1 MRFEKEI
8 NIYSDEAI
16 IKRFKANETSVNVV
30 QGKISALISE
40 SELVELQNSKA
51 TMYSK
56 LASAVM
62 EVSGLKVNFSD
73 LTTKYNTVTD
83 QYEALDSRVTEYAL
97 NVNGLSLSVLG
108 VQQDVVDLKTWQ
120 NSTDLKISDSAIVAT
135 VTASEAWNGKADK
148 DKLITQINLTSDSA
162 TIKSSKIKLEGLVT
176 ANNNFQILL
185 DGSIVAKNGTF
196 TGNITGSKITG
207 STLSVT
213 SADGCTLSIDATGLT
228 LDAKK
233 TSDIF
238 GHQGGVLSIGTT
250 QSIIEDMFSPITFY
264 PADGGVFTIPLA
276 KNVSKLEFIWGALG
290 QEHYLEFV
298 TLWGKFRVKAIS
310 MK

>member
-16 IKRFKANETSVNVV
+16 IKRFKANETSVSVV

-40 SELVELQNSKA
+40 SEIVELQNSKG

-62 EVSGLKVNFSD
+62 DVSGLQANFSD
-73 LTTKYNTVTD
+73 LTTKYNTVTE
-83 QYEALDSRVTEYAL
+83 QYTALDSKVAEYKAG
-97 NVNGLSLSVLG
+97 VNGLSANVSSV
-108 VQQDVVDLKTWQ
+108 QTDVTNLKTWQ
-120 NSTDLKISDSAIVAT
+120 KSTDLKISDSAIVAT
-135 VTASEAWNGKADK
+135 VTSSEAWSGKADK

-176 ANNNFQILL
+176 ANNNFQVLL

-196 TGNITGSKITG
+196 TGNISGSTITG
-207 STLSVT
+207 STLSIT
-213 SADGCTLSIDATGLT
+213 SADGCTLSIDATGLL

-233 TSDIF
+233 TSNIF
-238 GHQGGVLSIGTT
+238 GYQGGTLRIGTT
-250 QSIIEDMFSPITFY
+250 QSILEDMFSPINFF
-264 PADGGVFTIPLA
+264 PADGGVFTVPLA
-276 KNVSKLEFIWGALG
+276 KDVSKFEFVWGAMKDS
-290 QEHYLEFV
+290 YLEF
-298 TLWGKFRVKAIS
+298 TTFWGKFRVKATS
-310 MK
+310 A